1 MSFKAKSTELVT
13 WTLSNQKEIEILPVW
28 VMDTGR
34 LNEKRPAYVKMAVPD
49 DYVKNLNG
57 VDPQHI
63 YLMVKIP
70 YDVHEEWINWSS
82 QPSGI
87 RNATSTWI
95 GGPDPEPWN
104 KVTIPKV
111 VHNVDESGEPADT
124 TPKQAG

>member
-1 MSFKAKSTELVT
+1 MSFKAKATELVT

-70 YDVHEEWINWSS
+70 YNVHESWVEWSS
-82 QPSGI
+82 QLSGI

-95 GGPDPEPWN
+95 GEDPVTGN
-104 KVTIPKV
+104 KVLAPEV
-111 VHNVDESGEPADT
+111 VE
-124 TPKQAG
+124 